1 MREKIIN
8 ILKNGNEKFKIKY
21 EKLEKIYFS
30 NSVQRKIF
38 ITSIIFFA
46 LFIFILNFLT
56 PLIADDYGWGYI
68 FGTNDKIKNLKDIF
82 KSMYNFYFN
91 WGGRISGELYN
102 ELFVLLGKNIFNV
115 INTIV
120 YVINS
125 LLIYKICS
133 SNDKKP
139 DVSLY
144 IGINLIIWFFTPDYG
159 QVMFWISGACNY
171 LWAMT
176 PILIMIL
183 FYRRHFFGE
192 SIIKNKVLSSFILGI
207 VGLIA
212 GWASE
217 NGSAG
222 MLVILTLYLI
232 YYYINKIHISMDIIL
247 GYIGSLIGFAL
258 LILAPGN
265 AVRKIAEQSSV
276 HTTILFRFFMITY
289 FFVMFLGGIFILLS
303 LVTFIGNKYFGANK
317 NKSIINMF
325 IFVFASICSAYCMI
339 ASPTSPER
347 TWFCIVVYLTIGIG
361 IIYSNFDFQSKV
373 IDKLTITMLRRIFI
387 SITGISLCIFSV
399 MYMDTVLATYEIKVQ
414 TKTREE
420 CILSEKS
427 KGNVDIVTPIISH
440 KYPLLSNHDAL
451 YGLDDITTDSN
462 HFTNKAV
469 CKYYGINSI
478 TGIEPKEK
486 QYLN

>member
-1 MREKIIN
+1 MREKIIY
-8 ILKNGNEKFKIKY
+8 ILQNKSEKFQIKY
-21 EKLEKIYFS
+21 EKLEEKYFCD
-30 NSVQRKIF
+30 NTQKRLFIGSV
-38 ITSIIFFA
+38 IFFA
-46 LFIFILNFLT
+46 LCIFTLNFLT

-68 FGTNDKIKNLKDIF
+68 FGTAEKIKDLKDIF

-91 WGGRISGELYN
+91 WGGRISGEFYN
-102 ELFVLLGKNIFNV
+102 ELCVLLGKNLFNI
-115 INTIV
+115 INTII
-120 YVINS
+120 YIINS

-133 SNDKKP
+133 SNDKKT

-159 QVMFWISGACNY
+159 QIMFWISGSCNY

-176 PILIMIL
+176 PILIMIF
-183 FYRRHFFGE
+183 FYRKHSLGE
-192 SIIKNKVLSSFILGI
+192 TIIKNKVLSTVIFFI
-207 VGLIA
+207 VGIIA

-222 MLVILTLYLI
+222 MLVILTLYLV
-232 YYYINKIHISMDIIL
+232 YYYINKISISSDIVL
-247 GYIGSLIGFAL
+247 GYLGSLIGFAL

-265 AVRKIAEQSSV
+265 AVRKVAEQNSV

-303 LVTFIGNKYFGANK
+303 LIIFIGNKYFGISK

-347 TWFCIVVYLTIGIG
+347 TWFCVVVYLTIGIG
-361 IIYSNFDFQSKV
+361 IIYSNFDFKSKV
-373 IDKLTITMLRRIFI
+373 IDVLSMKMLRRTFI
-387 SITGISLCIFSV
+387 SITGISMCIFCV
-399 MYMDTVLATYEIKVQ
+399 MYLDTVLATYEINVQ
-414 TKTREE
+414 TKIREE
-420 CILSEKS
+420 YILSEKS
-427 KGNVDIVTPIISH
+427 KGNLDIVTPIISH

-451 YGLDDITTDSN
+451 YGLDDITTDSD
-462 HFTNKAV
+462 HFTNRAV
-469 CKYYGINSI
+469 CKYYGINSV